1 MNVALLHPEEHH
13 LPLSRR
19 QVVALGATGIAAA
32 AFGWPG
38 LHAEPAPH
46 LLADIMAACPD
57 LTTWQSLVRAA
68 GLERRFRGVEPLTAL
83 VPDDDVFE
91 RHPAA
96 LAAIRRLD
104 AADLAHFV
112 LAHVLDGRYPL
123 DLLMGV
129 GTVATLAGSEME
141 FDVVADANLTV
152 SWDDGIFTAATTI
165 TQLPLQAQNGLV
177 YPLRGFVIAGA

>member
-1 MNVALLHPEEHH
+1 M
-13 LPLSRR
+13 
-19 QVVALGATGIAAA
+19 
-32 AFGWPG
+32 
-38 LHAEPAPH
+38 
-46 LLADIMAACPD
+46 
-57 LTTWQSLVRAA
+57 
-68 GLERRFRGVEPLTAL
+68 
-83 VPDDDVFE
+83 FE

-104 AADLAHFV
+104 AAGLAHFV